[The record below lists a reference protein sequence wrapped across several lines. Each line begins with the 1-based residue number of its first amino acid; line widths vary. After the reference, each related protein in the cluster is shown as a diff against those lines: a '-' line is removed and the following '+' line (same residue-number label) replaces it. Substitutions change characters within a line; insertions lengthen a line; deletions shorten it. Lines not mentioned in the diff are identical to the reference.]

1 MANGKDAFE
10 ERLKRL
16 GASNPAPA
24 AAQQPVQAAAPLPVE
39 RTVRMN
45 LPQQKTGGNS
55 TIFAFIAV
63 VMLLL
68 GGGAF
73 ATMAFAPDLIFS
85 TEVLN

>member
-16 GASNPAPA
+16 GASEAAPA
-24 AAQQPVQAAAPLPVE
+24 VQKEPVQTPEMSLEKTMRMDLPAA
-39 RTVRMN
+39 N
-45 LPQQKTGGNS
+45 NGNS
-55 TIFAFIAV
+55 TVLAFVAV

-73 ATMAFAPDLIFS
+73 ATMAFAPELIFS